1 MPKAATNSWRY
12 LTLLAALAAGTAQAH
27 TGHETA
33 SFIGGLV
40 HPFGLDHLL
49 AMVAVGVWS
58 VFALPAARA
67 WWGPA
72 TFMGSLLVSAALG
85 HAGIQPPYLEHA
97 IALSVVMFG
106 AMLVLARA
114 HLPPAYGVL
123 LIALAAALHGLAHG
137 SETPETGFA
146 GYAVGF
152 LVTTAALH
160 VGGVIGGLSI
170 KRWLDEARI
179 RWTLN
184 GLGVL
189 LGASGLILFGRLT

>member
-1 MPKAATNSWRY
+1 MLIAATNPWRY
-12 LTLLAALAAGTAQAH
+12 LILFAALVAGTAHAH

-33 SFIGGLV
+33 SFVDGLV

-49 AMVAVGVWS
+49 AMVAVGVRS
-58 VFALPAARA
+58 VFALSGARA

-72 TFMGSLLVSAALG
+72 TFMVSLFVSAAFG
-85 HAGIQPPYLEHA
+85 HAGAQPPYLEHA

-106 AMLVLARA
+106 VMLMLTRA
-114 HLPPAYGVL
+114 HLPPTYGVV

-160 VGGVIGGLSI
+160 VAGVMGGLSI
-170 KRWLDEARI
+170 KRWSKEARI

-189 LGASGLILFGRLT
+189 LGTAGLTLFGRLA